1 MQGFANFLQTQ
12 FPKYDLKILNYV
24 SDVFHRNRVSHINFL
39 EREKKRLK
47 RIANAEKKAEK
58 EAKEAEKETTTTTTT
73 TTTTASPPTH
83 SYSMRHRI
91 KIAQYTE

>member
-12 FPKYDLKILNYV
+12 FPKYDSKILKYV

-39 EREKKRLK
+39 EREKKTLK
-47 RIANAEKKAEK
+47 RMANAAKKAEK
-58 EAKEAEKETTTTTTT
+58 EAKEAEKETTTT